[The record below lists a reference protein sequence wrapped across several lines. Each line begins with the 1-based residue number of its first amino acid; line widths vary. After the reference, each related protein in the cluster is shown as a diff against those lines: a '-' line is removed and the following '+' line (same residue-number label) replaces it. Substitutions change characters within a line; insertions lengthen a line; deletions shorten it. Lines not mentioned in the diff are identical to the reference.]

1 MTEELDD
8 RIAAA
13 AEWEA
18 LLGEI
23 RTVEGLEEFLR
34 PPRLEALKPGAEGPV
49 VMLNVGRE
57 RCDALVVS
65 DDGVRALELP
75 GLTRAEVNEEA
86 LGYLRTVHGLE
97 QAQAEVSSLR
107 RKLLEGVAA
116 PDDLHAYQDAQ
127 RALAGLR
134 LTTEASLRGTLG
146 RLWDRVTGPVL
157 AHLRPVPRSDGT
169 LPRLWWCPTGQLA
182 LLPLHA
188 AGHHGEPGRSVL
200 DTVVS
205 SYTPSLRALRL
216 ARERSVPEGGRM
228 LLVAMTRTPGQAPL
242 PNVASE
248 RALLQEL
255 FGESG
260 CTVLDESK
268 ALGERV
274 LAELRTH
281 QYAHFSCHGTQ
292 NLNAPSRAGLLL
304 SDGMLSVTDLLAA
317 RLETDL
323 AFLSACKTATG
334 GVWLSDEMITL
345 AAALHHAGC
354 RHVIA
359 TLWSVYDP
367 AAAFV
372 SDHVYRELKRDGG
385 LDTDAAAHALHS
397 AVVRLRDRHPD
408 RPSVWIPFT
417 HTGP

>member
-1 MTEELDD
+1 MSEELDD

-23 RTVEGLEEFLR
+23 RSVERLEDFLR
-34 PPRLEALKPGAEGPV
+34 PLRIEALRPTAEGPV
-49 VMLNVGRE
+49 VMLNVGRK
-57 RCDALVVS
+57 RCDALAVS

-75 GLTRAEVNEEA
+75 GLTRAEVEREA
-86 LGYLRTVHGLE
+86 LAYLRTVQGFE
-97 QAQAEVSSLR
+97 RAQAEVSSLR
-107 RKLLEGVAA
+107 RRLLEGVPA
-116 PDDLHAYQDAQ
+116 PEDLHTYQDAQ
-127 RALAGLR
+127 QALAELR
-134 LTTEASLRGTLG
+134 LVTEAKLQGTLG
-146 RLWDRVTGPVL
+146 WLWDRIAGPVL
-157 AHLRPVPRSDGT
+157 AHLRPVARPDGT

-205 SYTPSLRALRL
+205 SYTPSLRALQH
-216 ARERSVPEGGRM
+216 ARQRGAPDGGRM
-228 LLVAMTRTPGQAPL
+228 LVVAMPQTPGQAPL
-242 PNVASE
+242 PNVAAE
-248 RALLQEL
+248 QALLTSL
-255 FGESG
+255 FGEDR
-260 CTVLDESK
+260 CTVLGESD
-268 ALGERV
+268 AATERV

-281 QYAHFSCHGTQ
+281 QYVHFSCHGTQ
-292 NLNAPSRAGLLL
+292 NLNEPSRAGLLL
-304 SDGMLSVTDLLAA
+304 ADGMLSVTDLLAGP
-317 RLETDL
+317 LETDL

-372 SDHVYRELKRDGG
+372 SDHVYRQLRRDGG
-385 LDTDAAAHALHS
+385 LDTDAAARALHS
-397 AVVRLRDRHPD
+397 ALVRLRNRRPD